1 MCRILPYD
9 AAARKSG
16 DFQVFRCSAGRNEW
30 GGRLRNTEFELN
42 RPGFGPSDEP
52 AKMVRAEKKGATM
65 ALLSALWRKRMKPQ

>member
-16 DFQVFRCSAGRNEW
+16 DFQVFRCSAGCNKW

-42 RPGFGPSDEP
+42 LPGFGL
-52 AKMVRAEKKGATM
+52 AKSLETRYVGTGTSQPGPPGVFRIA
-65 ALLSALWRKRMKPQ
+65 Q